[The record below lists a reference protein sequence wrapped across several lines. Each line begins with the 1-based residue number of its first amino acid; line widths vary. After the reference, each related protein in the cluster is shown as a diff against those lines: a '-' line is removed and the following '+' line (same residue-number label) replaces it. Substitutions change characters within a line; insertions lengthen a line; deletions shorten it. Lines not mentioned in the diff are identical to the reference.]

1 MHVIMKTLVMVLPFF
16 VLGSAAEEREQDRT
30 ITKVVKLLQDMLEK
44 SQREGDEERVI
55 YAKFKCYC
63 DTSEAEKK
71 ASIKQLTETIEI
83 LESQIAEIMGSTG
96 GLSSECAKLKVDMA
110 ANKQARDEATAVRDK
125 EHKAFVAEEAD
136 LEEAI
141 KDASDAIAV
150 LGEVGADQTNSKGAA
165 DHKYFMGKGSD
176 GALLQTKVKAALEAV
191 SSFMSVAQRSTSTA
205 FLQAPFTGTYT
216 SQSAE
221 VMGIL
226 KNMRDTFKKNLEE
239 AREVEAAAEKAYK
252 EFMDLKEKAFKE
264 MEASYEEKQ
273 KSLGGNDD
281 LLATYR
287 KQLAISEK
295 QKADD
300 EEFLDKLLPMCAEKA
315 KGYDNRKLL
324 RANEEAAIAEAI
336 SILNSDAAFA
346 TFGTVDAT
354 STGKLP
360 KSFFQLRSIQKHVSG
375 DDRTRLSAQNV
386 LQKAASNVKSS
397 KLSKVLALL
406 KASNPFDTVLKEIEK
421 MLDLINEE
429 SASDKENLLWCKKER
444 SENEASLKEKKEE
457 IVSLEEKIDKL
468 TTAIEDPKTGL
479 KAQIQETEENLR
491 ENKEAQTTETA
502 DRLQANLAYQKDIK
516 NLVDAESILKRAIK
530 VLKAYY
536 EDLEAKLEEGTA
548 FMQEDPT
555 PPEAW
560 KGDGAYAGQ
569 SKEGSN
575 VIDMLEF
582 ILTEA
587 KKEETDA
594 HKEEEIAQADYEDSM
609 TKLKKEEA
617 DSEKR
622 LAKLQETLA
631 EKEEQL
637 LAAKEDLKA
646 TVADKEA
653 IEAYLLKI
661 KPGCDFITENYEL
674 RTKNRLIEKEALE
687 KAASLIKGTPAYKAA
702 VNEAT
707 VESYGKCK
715 EPCVADVEDVT
726 CKACMADVTIPGYC
740 AGHPDTKGC

>member
-1 MHVIMKTLVMVLPFF
+1 MSALMKMLAVVIPFF
-16 VLGSAAEEREQDRT
+16 ALVSMAERREQDRT
-30 ITKVVKLLQDMLEK
+30 ITKVVKLLQDMLDK
-44 SQREGDEERVI
+44 SQREGDEERVV

-96 GLSSECAKLKVDMA
+96 GLSSECAKLKADMA
-110 ANKQARDEATAVRDK
+110 ANKQARDEATSVRKK
-125 EHKAFVAEEAD
+125 ENTAFLAEEAD

-141 KDASDAIAV
+141 KDSSEAIDV
-150 LGEVGADQTNSKGAA
+150 LSKVGADQTNSEGAA
-165 DHKYFMGKGSD
+165 DHKYFMGKGSES
-176 GALLQTKVKAALEAV
+176 ALLQARVKTALEAV
-191 SSFMSVAQRSTSTA
+191 SNFMSVAQRSTSAA

-216 SQSAE
+216 SQSAQ

-239 AREVEAAAEKAYK
+239 ARQVEAAAEKAYK
-252 EFMDLKEKAFKE
+252 EFMDLKEEAFKE

-281 LLATYR
+281 LLATYK
-287 KQLAISEK
+287 KQLAISKK

-315 KGYDNRKLL
+315 KGYENRKLL

-354 STGKLP
+354 STGKA
-360 KSFFQLRSIQKHVSG
+360 KAAFIQLRSIQKHASG
-375 DDRTRLSAQNV
+375 DDQARILAQTL
-386 LQKAASNVKSS
+386 LQKAATDAKSA
-397 KLSKVLALL
+397 KLSKVVALL

-421 MLDLINEE
+421 MLELINEE
-429 SASDKENLLWCKKER
+429 SASDKENLMWCKKER
-444 SENEASLKEKKEE
+444 KENEASLKEKKAEV
-457 IVSLEEKIDKL
+457 VSLEEKIDEL
-468 TTAIEDPKTGL
+468 TATIEDPETGL
-479 KAQIQETEENLR
+479 KAQIVATEESLR

-536 EDLEAKLEEGTA
+536 DDLEAKLEAGTA
-548 FMQEDPT
+548 FVQEDPT

-569 SKEGSN
+569 SKEGTN

-582 ILTEA
+582 ILTET

-594 HKEEEIAQADYEDSM
+594 HQEEESAQADYEDSM

-622 LAKLQETLA
+622 LASLQETLA
-631 EKEEQL
+631 ETEEKL

-661 KPGCDFITENYEL
+661 KPGCDFITENYKL
-674 RTKNRLIEKEALE
+674 RANNRLTEKLALE
-687 KAASLIKGTPAYKAA
+687 KARELIKGTPAYKSA

-707 VESYGKCK
+707 VESYGRCK
-715 EPCVADVEDVT
+715 DPCVADVDDVT

-740 AGHPDTKGC
+740 AGHPGTKGC